1 MKIKKDGVIVD
12 TSVLISFLR
21 GDENALSVK
30 KLLEE
35 DRVYITGIIIAEL
48 IQGLKNTKEENYL
61 IYLLRAL
68 NIIEITT
75 DMWIKAGKLS
85 LDLRRKGINIP
96 LTDMAIGALALE
108 HNMQIYTFDKH
119 FNSIPGVRIYV
130 P

>member
-1 MKIKKDGVIVD
+1 MKIKKEGVIVD
-12 TSVLISFLR
+12 TSVFVSFLR
-21 GDENALSVK
+21 GNENAYPVK
-30 KLLEE
+30 NLLEE

-48 IQGLKNTKEENYL
+48 IQGLKNTKEEDYL
-61 IYLLRAL
+61 IDLLRAL

-85 LDLRRKGINIP
+85 LELRRKGIDIP
-96 LTDMAIGALALE
+96 LTDIAIGTLALE
-108 HNMQIYTFDKH
+108 HNMHIYTFDKH